1 VVRESSSEPAAVAET
16 APAPAAATT
25 PKTAMPSVFGTL
37 NAHPVARSRN
47 VAAAAPNVDA
57 GPTSAAPGNALL
69 GITSPANGSAL
80 PAPAFN
86 PNIPVAVGG
95 RVMQPVLIKNVL
107 PQYPMLAR
115 QAHTQGDV
123 AVQIVVDRVGNVVEA
138 KAISG
143 PTVLRPA
150 AVEAVRGWKYEPTML
165 DGQAISV
172 QMLVTLRFQL

>member
-1 VVRESSSEPAAVAET
+1 
-16 APAPAAATT
+16 
-25 PKTAMPSVFGTL
+25 M
-37 NAHPVARSRN
+37 
-47 VAAAAPNVDA
+47 AAAAPNVDA